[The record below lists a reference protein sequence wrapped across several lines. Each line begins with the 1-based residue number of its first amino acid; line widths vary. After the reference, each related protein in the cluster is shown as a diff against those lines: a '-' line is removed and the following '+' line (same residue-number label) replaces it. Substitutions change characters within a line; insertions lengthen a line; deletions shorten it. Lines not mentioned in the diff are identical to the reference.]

1 MTAIQTR
8 PVRAV
13 VIDDSPFQC
22 TVLRQMLESRYGE
35 KMRVE
40 TYVDPLQAVER
51 LAPDIGLLLLD
62 WEMPRLDGAAMLEE
76 ARRRGVDLKRVIIR
90 SARHADELH
99 RQFDG
104 RGCLC
109 VIEKG
114 EQEQQAAF
122 LMILDGIVRRP
133 PPRAS
138 PAAPAHPTPS
148 PGFDLTP
155 DPPTPCPS
163 RGRGRHHPALYLKVR

>member
-1 MTAIQTR
+1 MTAMAEADTR

-13 VIDDSPFQC
+13 VIDDSRFQC
-22 TVLRQMLESRYGE
+22 AALRLMLEERYGDR
-35 KMRVE
+35 MRVE
-40 TYVDPLQAVER
+40 TYVDPVQAVER
-51 LAPDIGLLLLD
+51 LDAGIGLLLLD
-62 WEMPRLDGAAMLEE
+62 WEMPGLDGGAMLEE

-90 SARHADELH
+90 SGRHAEELH

-122 LMILDGIVRRP
+122 LMILDSIVRRSG
-133 PPRAS
+133 A
-138 PAAPAHPTPS
+138 AAPA
-148 PGFDLTP
+148 G
-155 DPPTPCPS
+155 
-163 RGRGRHHPALYLKVR
+163 GAA

>member
-1 MTAIQTR
+1 MMAEVLTR

-13 VIDDSPFQC
+13 VIDDSHFQC
-22 TVLRQMLESRYGE
+22 TVLRRMLESRYGE
-35 KMRVE
+35 KVQVE
-40 TYVDPLQAVER
+40 TYVDPVQAVER
-51 LAPDIGLLLLD
+51 LGPGIGLLLLD
-62 WEMPRLDGAAMLEE
+62 WEMPGLDGAAMLEE
-76 ARRRGVDLKRVIIR
+76 ARQRGVDLKRVIIR

-122 LMILDGIVRRP
+122 LMILDGIVKRSI
-133 PPRAS
+133 RAS
-138 PAAPAHPTPS
+138 STERAT
-148 PGFDLTP
+148 
-155 DPPTPCPS
+155 
-163 RGRGRHHPALYLKVR
+163 

>member
-1 MTAIQTR
+1 MAEVQTR

-13 VIDDSPFQC
+13 VIDDSSFQC
-22 TVLRQMLESRYGE
+22 SALRRMLEARYGE
-35 KMRVE
+35 KVAIE
-40 TYVDPLQAVER
+40 TYVDPVEAVAH
-51 LAPDIGLLLLD
+51 LDPGIGLLLLD
-62 WEMPRLDGAAMLEE
+62 WEMPGLDGAAMLEE
-76 ARRRGVDLKRVIIR
+76 ARQRGVDLKRVIIR

-122 LMILDGIVRRP
+122 LMILDGIVRRSS
-133 PPRAS
+133 RA
-138 PAAPAHPTPS
+138 ANNQNAP
-148 PGFDLTP
+148 
-155 DPPTPCPS
+155 
-163 RGRGRHHPALYLKVR
+163 

>member
-1 MTAIQTR
+1 VSAETSGGE

-13 VIDDSPFQC
+13 VIDDSGFQC
-22 TVLRQMLESRYGE
+22 SALRRLLEGRYGE
-35 KMRVE
+35 RVAVE
-40 TYVDPLQAVER
+40 TYVDPVAALER
-51 LAPDIGLLLLD
+51 LGPDVGLLLLD
-62 WEMPRLDGAAMLEE
+62 WEMPGLDGAAMLEE

-90 SARHADELH
+90 SGHHADELH

-122 LMILDGIVRRP
+122 LMILDGIVRRSGR
-133 PPRAS
+133 RAR
-138 PAAPAHPTPS
+138 
-148 PGFDLTP
+148 D
-155 DPPTPCPS
+155 
-163 RGRGRHHPALYLKVR
+163 

>member
-1 MTAIQTR
+1 VLGCYHSSPMADVGTR

-13 VIDDSPFQC
+13 VVDDSPFQC
-22 TVLRQMLESRYGE
+22 TALRLMLEKRYGD
-35 KMRVE
+35 KVRVE
-40 TYVDPLQAVER
+40 TYVDPVLAVEK
-51 LAPDIGLLLLD
+51 LDPGIGLLLLD
-62 WEMPRLDGAAMLEE
+62 WEMPGLDGDALLEE

-99 RQFDG
+99 RRFDG

-122 LMILDGIVRRP
+122 LMILDGIVRR
-133 PPRAS
+133 S
-138 PAAPAHPTPS
+138 SQPAAGAAT
-148 PGFDLTP
+148 T
-155 DPPTPCPS
+155 
-163 RGRGRHHPALYLKVR
+163 

>member
-1 MTAIQTR
+1 MAEVLTR

-13 VIDDSPFQC
+13 VIDDSHFQC
-22 TVLRQMLESRYGE
+22 TALRRMLESRYGE
-35 KMRVE
+35 KVQVE

-51 LAPDIGLLLLD
+51 LGPDIGLLLLD
-62 WEMPRLDGAAMLEE
+62 WEMPGLDGGGMLEE

-122 LMILDGIVRRP
+122 LMILDGIVKRSI
-133 PPRAS
+133 RAS
-138 PAAPAHPTPS
+138 GTER
-148 PGFDLTP
+148 T
-155 DPPTPCPS
+155 T
-163 RGRGRHHPALYLKVR
+163 